1 MNNKLK
7 KLYKYTNKQ
16 IKKNPNMYY
25 FDDGTVCQ
33 NQDYEKDNVK
43 YSVMK
48 VNTDIN
54 TNNYLVYLLIISGKK
69 SIPQML
75 VRSFKTDRGTT
86 TYFNKLCS
94 LVEKNTNQD
103 IISKC
108 YDKLIESNPKPTP
121 LFSRIFNL

>member
-1 MNNKLK
+1 
-7 KLYKYTNKQ
+7 
-16 IKKNPNMYY
+16 
-25 FDDGTVCQ
+25 
-33 NQDYEKDNVK
+33 
-43 YSVMK
+43 
-48 VNTDIN
+48 
-54 TNNYLVYLLIISGKK
+54 
-69 SIPQML
+69 ML
-75 VRSFKTDRGTT
+75 VKSFKTDRGTT